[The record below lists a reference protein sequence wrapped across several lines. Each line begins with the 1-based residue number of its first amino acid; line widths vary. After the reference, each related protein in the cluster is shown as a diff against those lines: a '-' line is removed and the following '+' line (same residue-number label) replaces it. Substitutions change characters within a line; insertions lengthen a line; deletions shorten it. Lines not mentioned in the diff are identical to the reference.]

1 MKAGLKNMRKM
12 FMLQVPVDS
21 ECSEVYEKYYC
32 MKFLKSLDSC
42 ILFECVAKGDF
53 FSVKNLYLHVK
64 KVSAKA
70 LPVIFFP
77 ILDLIFGTLI

>member
-32 MKFLKSLDSC
+32 MKFLKNLDSC

-53 FSVKNLYLHVK
+53 FLWKICIYLLK
-64 KVSAKA
+64 KYQPRHY
-70 LPVIFFP
+70 L
-77 ILDLIFGTLI
+77 

>member
-21 ECSEVYEKYYC
+21 ECSEVYEKYDC

-53 FSVKNLYLHVK
+53 FL
-64 KVSAKA
+64 
-70 LPVIFFP
+70 
-77 ILDLIFGTLI
+77 

>member
-21 ECSEVYEKYYC
+21 EYSEVYEKYYC
-32 MKFLKSLDSC
+32 MKFLKSC

-53 FSVKNLYLHVK
+53 FL
-64 KVSAKA
+64 
-70 LPVIFFP
+70 
-77 ILDLIFGTLI
+77 